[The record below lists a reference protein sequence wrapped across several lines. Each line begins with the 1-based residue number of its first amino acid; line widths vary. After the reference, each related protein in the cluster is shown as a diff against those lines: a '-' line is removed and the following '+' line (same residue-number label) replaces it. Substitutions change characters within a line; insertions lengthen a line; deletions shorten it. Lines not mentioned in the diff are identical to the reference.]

1 MKSAKFSALC
11 HVAFSFCL
19 RTNYLLTALNFNR
32 IVERKNPAIDITGIF
47 FTAFVLNP
55 SKRPD
60 VVRCN
65 IISYFFLPIFLR
77 FLDEIEP
84 FN

>member
-55 SKRPD
+55 SK
-60 VVRCN
+60 
-65 IISYFFLPIFLR
+65 
-77 FLDEIEP
+77 
-84 FN
+84 